1 MVVSSA
7 ASVGEVCVAAVKPQT
22 GSIAS
27 QCPSDCVS
35 TADAERAADMAR
47 AVQARVGMLRV
58 VRLARVEH
66 AIRAGTYQPSASVVA
81 SRILDAAEIDAHL
94 HATLVG

>member
-1 MVVSSA
+1 
-7 ASVGEVCVAAVKPQT
+7 
-22 GSIAS
+22 
-27 QCPSDCVS
+27 
-35 TADAERAADMAR
+35 
-47 AVQARVGMLRV
+47 MLRV